1 MKVQLRR
8 QAVRLRVDEEELA
21 QLLAGESVENLT
33 RFGGGVGRGA
43 DFALPALDG
52 HWWRMASRWVMTSRC
67 SFNSMWMYET
77 ACANEVRTVV
87 HPLPSS
93 GRATYV
99 APAMPRIGGE
109 TDLNPTKRG
118 NQ

>member
-1 MKVQLRR
+1 MVL
-8 QAVRLRVDEEELA
+8 VL
-21 QLLAGESVENLT
+21 
-33 RFGGGVGRGA
+33 
-43 DFALPALDG
+43 
-52 HWWRMASRWVMTSRC
+52 ASRWVMTSRC

-109 TDLNPTKRG
+109 TDLNQPNGETNDETSWTVVAGTAGHGAGLGGRADG
-118 NQ
+118 VGGIEPDRELPRAGRRL

>member
-1 MKVQLRR
+1 M
-8 QAVRLRVDEEELA
+8 
-21 QLLAGESVENLT
+21 
-33 RFGGGVGRGA
+33 
-43 DFALPALDG
+43 LPREAFSPWHHVCPVVMVLVL
-52 HWWRMASRWVMTSRC
+52 ASRWVMTSRC